1 MLPVFPRNTGVELAG
16 SCKKTMTVGIKRAQH
31 GIADYLYAPLVWMA
45 PKIAGFQLQPQAVLA
60 CKAASVGALTY
71 SLLTNAEWG
80 AAKIIPYKA
89 HLAIDLAVGV
99 ASLAAPWMLG
109 VAHNKRARNTL
120 LLMGAVSLVVGT
132 LSVLGTRR
140 DR

>member
-1 MLPVFPRNTGVELAG
+1 M
-16 SCKKTMTVGIKRAQH
+16 SIGIKRSQH
-31 GIADYLYAPLVWMA
+31 GIADYAYAPLVWMA
-45 PKIAGFQLQPQAVLA
+45 PRIAGFSRLPQANLA

-80 AAKIIPYKA
+80 AAKLIPYKA
-89 HLAIDLAVGV
+89 HLAIDFAIGA

-109 VAHNKRARNTL
+109 VQQNKRARNTL
-120 LLMGAVSLVVGT
+120 LLMGAVSLVVGI

-140 DR
+140 ED

>member
-1 MLPVFPRNTGVELAG
+1 M
-16 SCKKTMTVGIKRAQH
+16 SIGIKRSQH
-31 GIADYLYAPLVWMA
+31 GIADYVYAPLVWMA
-45 PKIAGFQLQPQAVLA
+45 PKIAGFYLLPQATLA
-60 CKAASVGALTY
+60 CRAASVGALTY

-80 AAKIIPYKA
+80 AAKLIPYKA

-109 VAHNKRARNTL
+109 VQKNSRARNTL
-120 LLMGAVSLVVGT
+120 LLMGAVSLVVGV

-140 DR
+140 ER